1 MCCAVELRHC
11 SELREVA
18 LENNRLATPVLDL
31 RCLSHLRALQLFG
44 NPLEFL
50 PELSPC
56 TALRYL
62 SLANVRSSYSAKH
75 FKWRELGLRHANI
88 GQCSCCVRAPCL
100 RSCSTTVPVWTP

>member
-1 MCCAVELRHC
+1 MWYAVELRHC

-18 LENNRLATPVLDL
+18 FENNRLATPVLDL

-62 SLANVRSSYSAKH
+62 SLANVR
-75 FKWRELGLRHANI
+75 NI
-88 GQCSCCVRAPCL
+88 GQRCTTSMELWNCDLCLGVRGRDEALSAVSELSPCSRLAA
-100 RSCSTTVPVWTP
+100 SC

>member
-1 MCCAVELRHC
+1 MPCAVELRHC

-18 LENNRLATPVLDL
+18 FENNRLATPVLDL

-62 SLANVRSSYSAKH
+62 SLANVRNGRRTH
-75 FKWRELGLRHANI
+75 
-88 GQCSCCVRAPCL
+88 
-100 RSCSTTVPVWTP
+100 